1 MKNQVI
7 LFCLVCIATIITP
20 SLSYE
25 FENEENFDCEV
36 LMKNERLVK
45 GLADCL
51 TSDELE
57 CGNVMFS
64 QVKKYAPEIL
74 ETVCAKCTDQQKAT
88 FKKCTNLFMQSH
100 HDDYEAIMKKMD
112 PENKFRGPLEAFLAE
127 P

>member
-1 MKNQVI
+1 MFKAE
-7 LFCLVCIATIITP
+7 FLVFGMLLAFTLAYDTTYDDFD
-20 SLSYE
+20 YE
-25 FENEENFDCEV
+25 GM
-36 LMKNERLVK
+36 LKNERLVK
-45 GLADCL
+45 NLVECL
-51 TSDELE
+51 LSDEE
-57 CGNVMFS
+57 CANPVF
-64 QVKKYAPEIL
+64 QEVKKYAPEIL